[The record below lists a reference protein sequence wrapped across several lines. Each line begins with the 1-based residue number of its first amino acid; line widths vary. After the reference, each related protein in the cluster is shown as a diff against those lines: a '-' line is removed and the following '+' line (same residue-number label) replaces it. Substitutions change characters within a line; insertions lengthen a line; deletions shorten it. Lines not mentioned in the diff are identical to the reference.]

1 MKTKHLISSLL
12 CSLFVFAG
20 QQAYANTY
28 FLNQSNTL
36 ADDVNYA
43 KVDVLETT
51 DGNLNFTVTALAPIN
66 WKFSNFYFNLGG
78 STGAITLT
86 GFPSNW
92 AADPDQNVSE
102 FGEFSDG
109 IKKGAHGVLQSV
121 FSFTADGVNTLSFA
135 NLLEN
140 NKEWIFAAHV
150 QCSDDSKGKS
160 KVNNSCGG
168 ADDVTSH
175 HIGGPEI
182 SPVPIPGAIWLFGT
196 ALMGFI
202 SMSNRRKV

>member
-28 FLNQSNTL
+28 FLNQSNEL

-43 KVDVLETT
+43 KVDVTESA
-51 DGNLNFTVTALAPIN
+51 DNLNFTVTALAPNN
-66 WKFSNFYFNLGG
+66 WRFDNFYFNLGG

-86 GFPSNW
+86 GLPFRW
-92 AADPDQNVSE
+92 FADTNQNVSE
-102 FGEFSDG
+102 FGVFSN
-109 IKKGAHGVLQSV
+109 GVNLGPRGDLQSV
-121 FSFTADGVNTLSFA
+121 FSFIADGVNPLSFA

-140 NKEWIFAAHV
+140 NKDWIFAAHMK
-150 QCSDDSKGKS
+150 CSGKGDNKCDEVDGES
-160 KVNNSCGG
+160 
-168 ADDVTSH
+168 SH

-182 SPVPIPGAIWLFGT
+182 SPVPIPGAIWLFGS

-202 SMSNRRKV
+202 SMSSRRKV

>member
-20 QQAYANTY
+20 QHAQANTY
-28 FLNQSNTL
+28 FLNQSNEL
-36 ADDVNYA
+36 ADGTNYA
-43 KVDVLETT
+43 QVDVLETA
-51 DGNLNFTVTALAPIN
+51 GNLNFTVTALEPTN

-86 GFPSNW
+86 GLPSGWN
-92 AADPDQNVSE
+92 ADTDQNVSE
-102 FGEFSDG
+102 FGVFSDG
-109 IKKGAHGVLQSV
+109 AKGRGNSLQSI
-121 FSFTADGVNTLSFA
+121 FSFTADGANTLSFA
-135 NLLEN
+135 NLLANDEGY
-140 NKEWIFAAHV
+140 IFAAHV
-150 QCSDDSKGKS
+150 QCQSKK
-160 KVNNSCGG
+160 NNTCSSVDGES
-168 ADDVTSH
+168 SH
-175 HIGGPEI
+175 HIAGPEI